1 MGMLMTGS
9 PDSGPNGRSRGEP
22 QALSLDEMKLW
33 EMEAREDAERGAD
46 VFNEE
51 TFGKNAGNGW
61 SFEENVAA
69 VERINEKALAPP
81 PPPAGNR
88 KADSTVHQREES
100 EKHEARH
107 AWRKS
112 RRKKNG
118 SAPAASPT
126 VITTN
131 MQ

>member
-1 MGMLMTGS
+1 MGMLMT
-9 PDSGPNGRSRGEP
+9 DSGPHGRGLGEP
-22 QALSLDEMKLW
+22 QTLSLDEMKLI

-69 VERINEKALAPP
+69 VERINEKGQAPP
-81 PPPAGNR
+81 PPNR
-88 KADSTVHQREES
+88 KVEES
-100 EKHEARH
+100 DKHENRH

-118 SAPAASPT
+118 NAPTSPAVT
-126 VITTN
+126 TTN